1 MCVSWDV
8 ALDLAAK
15 KLKEIPKE
23 NIYNAS
29 YGGWGHAGS
38 LHRCHHLAWRFF
50 NTTLGGAIGTDGEYG
65 NGVAARINPMIV
77 GDMEVYSQ
85 QTTHEEMIKNCKV
98 YVMWGADLFKCNRID
113 YFVPNHVNDGYY
125 PKYKRAGIKFISID
139 PIYTETAQAFSA
151 EWIPI
156 RPNTDVVL
164 MLGMMHYL
172 YTSNQYDKAFIAK
185 YTDGFDKFLPYL
197 LGESDNAH
205 KTLEW
210 ASQITGVGVSNHWS
224 GHRKNQRISGFV
236 CF

>member
-1 MCVSWDV
+1 MKYPCVRKSFLENKKNHKELRGREEFVRVSWDV

-15 KLKEIPKE
+15 KFKEIPKE

-38 LHRCHHLAWRFF
+38 
-50 NTTLGGAIGTDGEYG
+50 
-65 NGVAARINPMIV
+65 MIV

-98 YVMWGADLFKCNRID
+98 YVMWGEDLFKCNRID
-113 YFVPNHVNDGYY
+113 YFVPNHVNDDYY

-139 PIYTETAQAFSA
+139 PLYTETAQAFSA

-156 RPNTDVVL
+156 RPNTDVAL
-164 MLGMMHYL
+164 MLGMMYCL

-197 LGESDNAH
+197 LGESDNAP

-210 ASQITGVGVSNHWS
+210 AS
-224 GHRKNQRISGFV
+224 
-236 CF
+236 